1 MHMSG
6 QSMIMT
12 CQLRD
17 AQQNSQSLRNSN
29 LRSFL
34 HKVSNNTTQKQWHE
48 QSLSKSSTCVPLS
61 ILSTL
66 RRGHNTWYMVEV
78 LCCSSL
84 LKCVKSLIFT
94 VALGSTNFMALLGK
108 KHAQKQAEEIGAG
121 LPSKTQKMGYT
132 GLHRIHGN
140 GMACFIIL

>member
-1 MHMSG
+1 
-6 QSMIMT
+6 
-12 CQLRD
+12 
-17 AQQNSQSLRNSN
+17 
-29 LRSFL
+29 
-34 HKVSNNTTQKQWHE
+34 
-48 QSLSKSSTCVPLS
+48 
-61 ILSTL
+61 
-66 RRGHNTWYMVEV
+66 MVEV

-108 KHAQKQAEEIGAG
+108 KHAQKQAEEIAG

-140 GMACFIIL
+140 GIAYFIIL